1 MTTDQDTVLYG
12 VADGIAT
19 LTLNRPRRR
28 NAFTL
33 EMIDDWAEALR
44 TAGADPE
51 VRVIV
56 LTGAGKGFC
65 AGVDMDTLL
74 AVEDTPLA
82 QKNLLHL
89 QVHQV
94 ARAIEELDKPVIAAI
109 NGDATGAGLDMALMC
124 DMRFTARSAR
134 LSESYI
140 RLGLVPGD
148 GGCWYLPRLV
158 GQAKALELLL
168 SGEFVDAEEALR
180 MGMVNR
186 VYDDE
191 CLLDETYA
199 FAAKLAANPALPMG
213 IIKRTVRAGERLDIR
228 TSLDLISSHMAV
240 VMSTDDARKAMATFR
255 DGVVGPKKN

>member
-1 MTTDQDTVLYG
+1 MTTDHDPVLYA

-33 EMIDDWAEALR
+33 EMIDDWAAALR
-44 TAGADPE
+44 TAGADPD

-56 LTGAGKGFC
+56 ITGAGQGFC

-89 QVHQV
+89 TIHQV
-94 ARAIEELDKPVIAAI
+94 ARAIEEVDKPVIAAV

-134 LSESYI
+134 LAESYI

-180 MGMVNR
+180 IGMVNR

-191 CLLDETYA
+191 RLLDETYA

-213 IIKRTVRAGERLDIR
+213 IIKRTVRAGERLDVR

-240 VMSTDDARKAMATFR
+240 VMSTDDARKSMAAFR
-255 DGVVGPKKN
+255 DGVVGPKKR